1 MHVRR
6 GDGVTLRVLIRI
18 TPVGP
23 VVLRLSKRR
32 LRRSVILRL
41 RGRNRF
47 ISARWFILRYWYRL
61 VVGRSAAQQKETIIS
76 NQSLLTKEKN
86 FMGKKSERFEIN

>member
-1 MHVRR
+1 MHMRR
-6 GDGVTLRVLIRI
+6 SDGITLRVLVRI

-41 RGRNRF
+41 RGWNRF
-47 ISARWFILRYWYRL
+47 IGARWFILRNWYRL
-61 VVGRSAAQQKETIIS
+61 VVGRPAVRQKTINNLALAQI
-76 NQSLLTKEKN
+76 
-86 FMGKKSERFEIN
+86 